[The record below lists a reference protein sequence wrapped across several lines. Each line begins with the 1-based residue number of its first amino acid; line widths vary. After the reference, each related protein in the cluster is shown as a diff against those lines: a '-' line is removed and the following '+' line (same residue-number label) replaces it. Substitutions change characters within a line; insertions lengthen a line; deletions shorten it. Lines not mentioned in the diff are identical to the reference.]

1 MEKDSE
7 KKIKLNRALNGT
19 LAEVKL
25 VSMFGTKSFPIDFV
39 VGRLELT
46 AYSPD

>member
-7 KKIKLNRALNGT
+7 KKIKLNRALNGR

-25 VSMFGTKSFPIDFV
+25 VLMFATKSFSIDFV
-39 VGRLELT
+39 VARLELT
-46 AYSPD
+46 PYSPD